1 MNYKRPVWVIVL
13 SLFAASL
20 MAQVEEP
27 VPAEKK
33 DKGKKEK
40 MAPSERI
47 VFGGDLGLSFGS
59 ITYIKLAP
67 VVGYRVLPRLTLGL
81 GPIYIYEKYKNLG
94 FETST
99 YGGKAVASFTVLRGS
114 DLGERFALGD
124 ILLHV
129 ENEVVSV
136 ENYNDYPRYD
146 IGQRLWIDN
155 FLVGGGIS
163 QAVGN
168 RLAISIFVLWD
179 ITQNKNSPYYYTSPI
194 IKFGFSL

>member
-1 MNYKRPVWVIVL
+1 MNYMRSVWVIVL

-20 MAQVEEP
+20 VAQVEEP

-124 ILLHV
+124 IMLHV
-129 ENEVVSV
+129 ENEVVNV
-136 ENYNDYPRYD
+136 EDYYHYYSDPP
-146 IGQRLWIDN
+146 RLWIDN
-155 FLVGGGIS
+155 VLIGGGLSQSIS
-163 QAVGN
+163 N
-168 RLAISIFVLWD
+168 RFAISIFILWD
-179 ITQNKNSPYYYTSPI
+179 ITNNVNSPYYYTSPI
-194 IKFGFSL
+194 IKFGFSI

>member
-1 MNYKRPVWVIVL
+1 MNYKRSVWVIVF

-20 MAQVEEP
+20 VAQVEEP

-81 GPIYIYEKYKNLG
+81 GPIYIFEKYKNLG

-124 ILLHV
+124 IMLHV

-136 ENYNDYPRYD
+136 ENYNDSRYTY
-146 IGQRLWIDN
+146 QERLWIDN

-163 QAVGN
+163 QALGN

>member
-1 MNYKRPVWVIVL
+1 MNYKRSVWVIAL
-13 SLFAASL
+13 MLFAASL
-20 MAQVEEP
+20 VAQVEEP
-27 VPAEKK
+27 VPTE
-33 DKGKKEK
+33 KKEK
-40 MAPSERI
+40 GRKEKLAPSERI

-99 YGGKAVASFTVLRGS
+99 YGGKGVASFTVLRGS

-124 ILLHV
+124 ILLHL

-136 ENYNDYPRYD
+136 ENYNDTRYTY
-146 IGQRLWIDN
+146 QKRLWIDN

-168 RLAISIFVLWD
+168 RLAISVFVLWD